1 MSILPTMLGEARVGT
16 SGFSYRE
23 WVGTVYPPGL
33 TQQQMLA
40 LYGSQVAAVE
50 IQSRLPDSA
59 ALATWAEAVPAGFE
73 FALKLPGR
81 VDVRAGKTAAR
92 ALGALLDLAEP
103 LGERL
108 GPVLVQFPHTATAD
122 RIALNEFLR
131 AVPEGVRLA
140 IELRHPSWQTEAV
153 LRVLSAHNAAMV
165 LADHGAGPPRL
176 ELTADFAYVRIRR
189 DDDSEDVWSKW
200 AERLAML
207 TRRGVDV
214 YAFLKHDRKGMALE
228 RARRLAM
235 MLRAEDAQ
243 SAQQFLS

>member
-1 MSILPTMLGEARVGT
+1 MLGEARVGT

-23 WVGTVYPPGL
+23 WVGSVYPPGL

-40 LYGSQVAAVE
+40 LYASQLTTVE
-50 IQSRLPDSA
+50 IQSRLPDAPTLA
-59 ALATWAEAVPAGFE
+59 AWSEAVPPGFE

-81 VDVRAGKTAAR
+81 VDVRAGKVAAR
-92 ALGALLDLAEP
+92 ALGTLLDLAEP

-108 GPVLVQFPHTATAD
+108 GPILVQFPHTATAD
-122 RIALNEFLR
+122 RVALNEFLR

-140 IELRHPSWQTEAV
+140 LELRHPSWQTEAV

-165 LADHGAGPPRL
+165 LADHGSGPPRI

-189 DDDSEDVWSKW
+189 DDDAEDVWSKW
-200 AERLAML
+200 AERLAIL

-214 YAFLKHDRKGMALE
+214 YAFLKHDRRGMALE

-235 MLRAEDAQ
+235 LLRVEDAH
-243 SAQQFLS
+243 SPQQLLS

>member
-1 MSILPTMLGEARVGT
+1 MLAEARVGT
-16 SGFSYRE
+16 SGFFYRE

-33 TQQQMLA
+33 TEPQMLA
-40 LYGSQVAAVE
+40 LYASQVPAVE
-50 IQSRLPDSA
+50 IQARLPPA
-59 ALATWAEAVPAGFE
+59 ETLATWAEAVPAGFE

-92 ALGALLDLAEP
+92 ALGTLLDLAEP
-103 LGERL
+103 LGKRI
-108 GPVLVQFPHTATAD
+108 GPVLVQIPHTATAD

-131 AVPEGVRLA
+131 SVPEGIRLA
-140 IELRHPSWQTEAV
+140 LELRHPSWQTEAV

-165 LADHGAGPPRL
+165 LADHGGGPPRL

-189 DDDSEDVWSKW
+189 DDDAEDIWSRW

-235 MLRAEDAQ
+235 LLRAEDAH
-243 SAQQFLS
+243 SPQQLLS

>member
-1 MSILPTMLGEARVGT
+1 MLGEARVGT

-33 TQQQMLA
+33 TQQQTLA
-40 LYGSQVAAVE
+40 VYASQVGAVE
-50 IQSRLPDSA
+50 IQSRLPDA
-59 ALATWAEAVPAGFE
+59 ATLASWAEAVPHGFE

-81 VDVRAGKTAAR
+81 VDVRAGKNAVR
-92 ALGALLDLAEP
+92 ALGALLEIAEP
-103 LGERL
+103 LGGKL
-108 GPVLVQFPHTATAD
+108 APVLVQFPHDLSAD
-122 RIALNEFLR
+122 RVALNDFLR

-165 LADHGAGPPRL
+165 LADYGAGPPRL

-189 DDDSEDVWSKW
+189 DDDADDIWSRW

-235 MLRAEDAQ
+235 MLRAEDAH
-243 SAQQFLS
+243 SAQQLLS